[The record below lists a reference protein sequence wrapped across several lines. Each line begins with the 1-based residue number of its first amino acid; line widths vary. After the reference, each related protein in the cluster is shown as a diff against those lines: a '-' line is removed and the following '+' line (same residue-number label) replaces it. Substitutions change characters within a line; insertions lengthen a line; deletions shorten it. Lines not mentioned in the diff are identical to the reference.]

1 MARLEDIDIEEMLD
15 LFSLDELCEMGDLT
29 REEALEILVRFGGLS
44 LPDFLDKSDNS
55 MQYSEDT

>member
-1 MARLEDIDIEEMLD
+1 MARLEDVDVEEMLD
-15 LFSLDELCEMGDLT
+15 LFSLDELCEMGDLS
-29 REEALEILVRFGGLS
+29 REEALEILVRFGGLC

>member
-1 MARLEDIDIEEMLD
+1 MAKLEDVDLEECLD

-44 LPDFLDKSDNS
+44 LPDFLDKSGNS
-55 MQYSEDT
+55 VRYSEDT